1 MLTIGIFSLARTAQ
15 GQALPTASEGS
26 SISVFAGATGAYTG
40 VGGGR
45 NLGITAGGDYTI
57 RGFFGFRPAL
67 EVRGTYPLHDGT
79 IADEKSVLGG
89 VRVERPLG
97 RLHPYGDFLIGRG
110 SIDYIRTFIID
121 TPTSSSLYI
130 RTDSTVYSMGAGFEY
145 NLSPRIALRADG
157 QYQHWDTPVINSGT
171 AWAKQGTVAVTY
183 RFDFNRHW
191 HRRHQ
196 Q

>member
-1 MLTIGIFSLARTAQ
+1 MAGVGVGTRTAQ

-26 SISVFAGATGAYTG
+26 SLSVFAGASGVYTG

-45 NLGITAGGDYTI
+45 NVGITAGGDYSL
-57 RGFFGFRPAL
+57 RGFFGFRPAIEL
-67 EVRGTYPLHDGT
+67 RGTYPIHDGT
-79 IADEKSVLGG
+79 IADEKSILGG
-89 VRVERPLG
+89 VRVERPIG

-110 SIDYIRTFIID
+110 SIDYIRTFIIGY
-121 TPTSSSLYI
+121 SEYL
-130 RTDSTVYSMGAGFEY
+130 RTDSTVYDVGAGFEY
-145 NLSPRIALRADG
+145 DLSPRIALRADG

-171 AWAKQGTVAVTY
+171 AWAKQATVAVTY

>member
-1 MLTIGIFSLARTAQ
+1 MLTIGIFGGTRTAQ

-26 SISVFAGATGAYTG
+26 SLSVFAGAAGVYTG

-57 RGFFGFRPAL
+57 RGFFGFRPAI
-67 EVRGTYPLHDGT
+67 EVRGTYPIHDGT
-79 IADEKSVLGG
+79 IADEKSILGG
-89 VRVERPLG
+89 VRVERPIG

-110 SIDYIRTFIID
+110 SINYIRTF
-121 TPTSSSLYI
+121 TSADGYSIYL
-130 RTDSTVYSMGAGFEY
+130 RTDSTVYDLGAGFEY
-145 NLSPRIALRADG
+145 DLSHHIALRADG
-157 QYQHWDTPVINSGT
+157 QYQHWDTPAINSGT